1 MRLLFCKSVKNA
13 DGAVLASRLHF
24 RAVGHRDGF
33 CLGSLGATRLGV
45 GIAVIVI
52 VVYGGCAF
60 PCPKQYCCSAS
71 DGGCGVESRI
81 VIPLVVFLHIVE
93 VEVSVTDVAREVLL
107 LHHIIADAAVVFWVA
122 WIVDGDGLM
131 VDAPIEV

>member
-52 VVYGGCAF
+52 VEYM
-60 PCPKQYCCSAS
+60 
-71 DGGCGVESRI
+71 GV
-81 VIPLVVFLHIVE
+81 
-93 VEVSVTDVAREVLL
+93 VLS
-107 LHHIIADAAVVFWVA
+107 HAQSNTAVVPATVVA
-122 WIVDGDGLM
+122 V
-131 VDAPIEV
+131 